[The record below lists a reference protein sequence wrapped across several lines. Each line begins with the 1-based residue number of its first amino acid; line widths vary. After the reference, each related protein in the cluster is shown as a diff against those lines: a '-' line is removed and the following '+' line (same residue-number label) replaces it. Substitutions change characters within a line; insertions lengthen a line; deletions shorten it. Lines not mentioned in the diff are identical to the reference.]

1 MTWKTW
7 TVLALALILGSTG
20 IEAQRPQSPAQG
32 RSGFQALAGATA
44 RAFRVP
50 ADMRLVAQGRLGRGG
65 QIAAER
71 YRQFFGDAEVLGGQL
86 TVYRD
91 DAGVGDAVIGA
102 HYAGL
107 TPSNAIRF
115 TPDGAQNVA
124 MGRRSDPGSAW
135 SVDLMIDPG
144 TARYFYRVESRSVDT
159 RWFFWI
165 DADTGAIVNE
175 YDGLTT
181 GSGTGVLGD
190 TKNLT
195 GLTTKSGSS
204 YRMVSND
211 GRQTTYDAQNRQG
224 LPGVLATDTDDNWIS
239 PGRTSPG
246 QRALVDA
253 QFYAHVTDNWYLNT
267 KAFFDW
273 QAHYPQGM
281 VSSAHLGRN
290 YNNAYW
296 NGTQMAYGDGDGRSF
311 IEFSGDLDV
320 VGHELSHGVTEA
332 TSNLVYQN
340 ESGAL
345 NESFSDIMGTAIEFS
360 TGSGNW
366 TIGEDITPGTNGLRN
381 MEIPGE
387 DGDPSHY
394 LDRYVGTSD
403 NGGVHTNSGII
414 NHWFYLLV
422 NGGKNASPSRAS
434 ATGVE
439 GIGLD
444 AAEDIVFLGFTALPA
459 SATFCSARTATL
471 GAAGVV
477 PGGYAA
483 NVAAAWDE
491 VGVNEA
497 LCAGSGGGDPGSLTI
512 SNVASQKLK
521 GTKFQ
526 ITWTTDAPA
535 DSAVMFTCCGTYSNS
550 TLVTSHKMQFSGSVG
565 FNYEYYVKSTDA
577 GGHSST
583 LGPFYHQN

>member
-7 TVLALALILGSTG
+7 TVLALALFLASAG

-32 RSGFQALAGATA
+32 RSGFQTLAGATA

-50 ADMRLVAQGRLGRGG
+50 ADMRLIAQERLGRGG

-71 YRQFFGDAEVLGGQL
+71 YRQFLGDAEVLGGQL
-86 TVYRD
+86 TIYRD
-91 DAGVGDAVIGA
+91 DAGVRDAVIGA
-102 HYAGL
+102 HYADL
-107 TPSNAIRF
+107 TPGNTIRL
-115 TPDGAQNVA
+115 TAGGARGIA
-124 MGRRSDPGSAW
+124 MGRRNEPGSAW
-135 SVDLMIDPG
+135 NVNLMIDPG
-144 TARYFYRVESRSVDT
+144 TARYFYRVESRSVDA

-165 DADTGAIVNE
+165 DADTGAILNE

-181 GSGTGVLGD
+181 GSGIGVLD
-190 TKNLT
+190 DPKDLAD
-195 GLTTKSGSS
+195 LTTFNGST
-204 YRMVSND
+204 YRMVSSD
-211 GRQTTYDAQNRQG
+211 GRQTTYDAQNRQK
-224 LPGVLATDTDDNWIS
+224 LPGVLATDADDNWNT
-239 PGRTSPG
+239 PGASSPG
-246 QRALVDA
+246 QGALVDA
-253 QFYAHVTDNWYLNT
+253 QFYARVTDNFYLT
-267 KAFFDW
+267 TQSFDW
-273 QAHYPQGM
+273 RTHYPQGM
-281 VSSAHLGRN
+281 VSSAHLGRR

-296 NGTQMAYGDGDGRSF
+296 NGTQMAYGDGDGTSF

-332 TSNLVYQN
+332 TSNLIYQN

-345 NESFSDIMGTAIEFS
+345 NESFSDIMGTAIEFD

-381 MEIPGE
+381 MANPGE

-394 LDRYVGTSD
+394 LDRYLGSGD
-403 NGGVHTNSGII
+403 NGGVHINSGII

-422 NGGKNASPSRAS
+422 NGGQNAKASRAS
-434 ATGVE
+434 GTNVQ
-439 GIGLD
+439 GIGLA

-459 SATFCSARTATL
+459 SATFCNARASTVEM
-471 GAAGVV
+471 AADTHK
-477 PGGYAA
+477 A

-491 VGVNEA
+491 VGVDVA
-497 LCAGSGGGDPGSLTI
+497 LCAGSGGGDPGSLEI
-512 SNVASQKLK
+512 SSVMSQKLK

-526 ITWTTDAPA
+526 ITWTTDVPA
-535 DSAVMFTCCGTYSNS
+535 DSAVIFTCCGTYSNT

-577 GGHSST
+577 GGHFST
-583 LGPFYHQN
+583 VGPFYHQN

>member
-1 MTWKTW
+1 MTWKTS

-20 IEAQRPQSPAQG
+20 IEAQRGQSPAQG
-32 RSGFQALAGATA
+32 RSGFQTLAGATA

-50 ADMRLVAQGRLGRGG
+50 ADMRLVAQERLGPGG

-71 YRQFFGDAEVLGGQL
+71 YRQFVGDAEVLGGQL

-91 DAGVGDAVIGA
+91 DARARDAVIGA

-107 TPSNAIRF
+107 APRNTIRL
-115 TPDGAQNVA
+115 TPDGAQNVG
-124 MGRRSDPGSAW
+124 MGRRNDPGASW
-135 SVDLMIDPG
+135 NVNLMIDPG
-144 TARYFYRVESRSVDT
+144 AARYFYRVESRSVDA

-181 GSGTGVLGD
+181 GSGLGVLGD
-190 TKNLT
+190 LKTLAD
-195 GLTTKSGSS
+195 LTTKSGSS

-211 GRQTTYDAQNRQG
+211 GRQKTYDAQNRQS
-224 LPGVLATDTDDNWIS
+224 LPGGLATDADDIWNT
-239 PGRTSPG
+239 PGTSSPG

-253 QFYAHVTDNWYLNT
+253 QFYARVTDNFYLSPT
-267 KAFFDW
+267 KGFNW
-273 QAHYPQGM
+273 TTHYPQGM
-281 VSSAHLGRN
+281 VSSAHVGRK

-296 NGTQMAYGDGDGRSF
+296 NGTQMAYGDGDGTSF

-332 TSNLVYQN
+332 TSNLIYQN

-360 TGSGNW
+360 TGFGNW

-381 MEIPGE
+381 MANPGE

-394 LDRYVGTSD
+394 LDRYTGTSD

-414 NHWFYLLV
+414 NHWFYLLAH
-422 NGGKNASPSRAS
+422 GGQNAKPSRA
-434 ATGVE
+434 TGTNVQ

-459 SATFCSARTATL
+459 SATFCSARAATL
-471 GAAGVV
+471 AV
-477 PGGYAA
+477 PGDYHT
-483 NVAAAWDE
+483 NVASAWDE
-491 VGVNEA
+491 VGVTDT
-497 LCAGSGGGDPGSLTI
+497 LCAGSGGGDSGSLTI
-512 SNVASQKLK
+512 TNVDSQKLK

-526 ITWTTDAPA
+526 IMWTTDVLA
-535 DSAVMFTCCGTYSNS
+535 DSVVMFTCCGTYSNS
-550 TLVTSHKMQFSGSVG
+550 TPVTSHKMQFSGSVG
-565 FNYEYYVKSTDA
+565 FDYEYYVKSTDA

-583 LGPFYHQN
+583 AGPFHHQN